1 MGLTR
6 KIPNLV
12 KVITNARECL
22 EHIGIK
28 TYAGILIT
36 RQTLDITKIL
46 EFVETMGFDKVIFSY
61 PQTNQLSSY
70 MASTETDSLVLNLNE
85 IQQVTE
91 EIKLAKKSSKIS
103 IHNPDVSLDELVR
116 FSQGVPRKFK
126 CYGGSH
132 LFYLDWNLDLYRCFT
147 LPKRYGNILEMEK
160 IDFKEDSC
168 GLCSQQA
175 FRDHD
180 PFYHLA
186 YSLKNRQRFI
196 D

>member
-1 MGLTR
+1 
-6 KIPNLV
+6 
-12 KVITNARECL
+12 
-22 EHIGIK
+22 
-28 TYAGILIT
+28 
-36 RQTLDITKIL
+36 
-46 EFVETMGFDKVIFSY
+46 MGFDKVIFSY

-168 GLCSQQA
+168 DLCSQQA

-186 YSLKNRQRFI
+186 YSLKDGKDLLIKGHPIKAAKAFLDNDNKDAVKALLEFLNGNFI
-196 D
+196 